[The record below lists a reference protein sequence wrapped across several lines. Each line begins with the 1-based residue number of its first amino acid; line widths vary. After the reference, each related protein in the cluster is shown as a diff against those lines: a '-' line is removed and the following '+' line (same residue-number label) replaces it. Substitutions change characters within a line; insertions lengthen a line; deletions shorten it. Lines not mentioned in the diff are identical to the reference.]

1 MEASFSFRVSK
12 TALSRVAHA
21 DETAAEAARV
31 SNAATDKEENERKG
45 KEGRKGITDL
55 IRPLFPCVL
64 SKGGSFCILQV
75 LCMLI
80 YRYLYYDIC

>member
-21 DETAAEAARV
+21 DETAAAAAARV

-64 SKGGSFCILQV
+64 SKGGSIGF
-75 LCMLI
+75 
-80 YRYLYYDIC
+80 YKYYVQPGDI